1 MTTNTVWER
10 DGFLLRSA
18 SLEDSKPYYEQNY
31 NPLDRELVKMTGCK
45 DRFTKEEIISFFSK
59 SIDAADR
66 YLFLLTAPDKNI
78 VGECVV
84 SDIDPALRSAHFR
97 IAILQNAY
105 RARGLG
111 TWAVQ
116 SVCSFVFD
124 TLKMHRLELNVF
136 SYNTQAQRVYEKSGF
151 RIEGIRRDAIMFN
164 DRYADDILMAMLEDE
179 WKQMAM
185 PYVQPCG

>member
-1 MTTNTVWER
+1 MTTYIAWEK

-18 SLEDSKPYYEQNY
+18 TFEDLEPYYEQNY
-31 NPLDRELVKMTGCK
+31 NPLDSDLVRMTGCK
-45 DRFTKEEIISFFSK
+45 DSFTRQEVAAFFKK
-59 SIDAADR
+59 SIESDER
-66 YLFLLTAPDKNI
+66 YLFLLIAPDKSI

-84 SDIDPALRSAHFR
+84 SEIDPVLRSAHFR
-97 IAILQNAY
+97 IAILQDAY

-136 SYNTQAQRVYEKSGF
+136 SYNAQAQRVYEKSGF
-151 RIEGIRRDAIMFN
+151 RTEGIRRDAIMFN
-164 DRYADDILMAMLEDE
+164 GKYADDILMAILEGE
-179 WKQMAM
+179 WSLIN
-185 PYVQPCG
+185 